1 MIVEVINTGTELLL
15 GEILNTNFQYLSRH
29 LNNRGFDVLYQTTVG
44 DNERRMEQVIHNA
57 MSRADMIITTGGLGP
72 TRGDITKDIVMK
84 ACNVE
89 GYLDQEVL
97 NKINAFFAKR
107 KTCKASNND
116 KQAIVPN
123 GATVLNNEVGTAP
136 GLWLEHNDKIFVML
150 PGPPSELMHVCEKQL
165 WPLLDNKFAGQGIIL
180 SRILH
185 LRGIGESTVAEL
197 IDDLIVKQTNP
208 TLAIYARRGEIII
221 RITAKAVDATAA
233 TVMLDDG
240 EAALRDRLEKYIYGV
255 DDETLA
261 SYLGKK
267 LLKHHK
273 TISFAES
280 CTGGLA
286 SNLVTDIAGSSEY
299 LIGSIVTYTNEA
311 KHNLLK
317 VKEETLNA
325 YGAVSKETALE
336 MAQGVRKLF
345 GSDFGVGITGNAG
358 PGGSE
363 GKPVGL
369 VYIAIATPDEVYCKE
384 FNFTSTRIENKLRIA
399 LTAISMV
406 IDKLSE

>member
-44 DNERRMEQVIHNA
+44 DNERRMEQVIQNA

-180 SRILH
+180 SRVLH

-233 TVMLDDG
+233 TVMLDEG
-240 EAALRDRLEKYIYGV
+240 EAALRERLEKYIYGV

-267 LLKHHK
+267 LLKQHK

-325 YGAVSKETALE
+325 YGAVSEETALE